1 MRSDDSQESLG
12 QILKWGSW
20 RHCFHSWTCQ
30 PRVLGLRWESLGY
43 AEEDFTQWA
52 DSPIINT
59 QVKMNPILN
68 GNKCCDIRLC
78 DFYLFIYGFLDS
90 LVFKRLGFGNTA
102 IAVGMSYIFAYMWA
116 AFSEQGKIFKKFR
129 VCCLWVMLLFFSHF
143 NHMLLQT
150 FAFQGRGVK
159 VTIWKPNTLSLPL
172 WFPSYRTYN
181 TYL

>member
-30 PRVLGLRWESLGY
+30 PRVLELRWESLGC
-43 AEEDFTQWA
+43 AEEDFKQWT

-59 QVKMNPILN
+59 QVKMNPILD

-90 LVFKRLGFGNTA
+90 LVFKRLVSETLPLQLACPTYLPICGQLFQNKET
-102 IAVGMSYIFAYMWA
+102 
-116 AFSEQGKIFKKFR
+116 FSRNSGVVACKLCCSFFPTLIICCFKP
-129 VCCLWVMLLFFSHF
+129 LLFKGEV
-143 NHMLLQT
+143 L
-150 FAFQGRGVK
+150 K
-159 VTIWKPNTLSLPL
+159 
-172 WFPSYRTYN
+172 
-181 TYL
+181 